1 MAVFGP
7 AGAVAARQAQEVVE
21 VVEVAQ
27 PQLQPLQ
34 VQGAVYYCK
43 LAAVEAVAAVIRK
56 VQAEQAGAGAVMA
69 AAAGAV
75 AETALEETATHL
87 YKPAEMEVIAA
98 EVVAAVIT
106 EHPEAPP
113 EQLMQVLS
121 AQFLVRNI
129 AMVA

>member
-1 MAVFGP
+1 
-7 AGAVAARQAQEVVE
+7 
-21 VVEVAQ
+21 
-27 PQLQPLQ
+27 
-34 VQGAVYYCK
+34 
-43 LAAVEAVAAVIRK
+43 
-56 VQAEQAGAGAVMA
+56 
-69 AAAGAV
+69 
-75 AETALEETATHL
+75 
-87 YKPAEMEVIAA
+87 MEVIAA